1 MDDKSLPDEQRLLAR
16 LLHNY
21 DNSGRPVF
29 NASHAITVKFGLT
42 LIQIADMVII
52 HIIIIINIGLCE
64 NANIIIWSNVMIIQ
78 IYVLLMI

>member
-16 LLHNY
+16 LLHNC

-52 HIIIIINIGLCE
+52 HIIIIINISLCE
-64 NANIIIWSNVMIIQ
+64 NANIIIWSNVVIIQ
-78 IYVLLMI
+78 ICVLLKT